1 MVLNQVFLFLKGPS
15 DIPTMN
21 IVWFSPLAVTFVMAV
36 AFVRSDRP
44 PTPPSRTAEL
54 HVDGTSMPYLTK

>member
-1 MVLNQVFLFLKGPS
+1 MDVISVWFFSGPE
-15 DIPTMN
+15 DIPLMN

-44 PTPPSRTAEL
+44 PTPPSKTAEL
-54 HVDGTSMPYLTK
+54 HVNETSMRYFTK